1 MRGIN
6 CPNCGAPYNPA
17 RFVWDSCGSFVIM
30 SNANQYDVP
39 KQTIEEISRRT
50 QQAAED
56 PKSSYPG
63 TYVFGKLLGVGEVPI
78 RMGAANYY
86 TSALMSSGGKLLL
99 TGRNIY
105 FSSHMFNNGR
115 TDLCIPLADV
125 TEVKN
130 DRNQIISDQ
139 ISVFVGKTRYK
150 FVVYGGWDWVSAIQ
164 KAKSDPAAFKTPAA
178 AVDAAAQGD
187 YTDELVKLKKL
198 LDAGIITEEEFTIK
212 KRMLLGI

>member
-1 MRGIN
+1 M
-6 CPNCGAPYNPA
+6 
-17 RFVWDSCGSFVIM
+17 
-30 SNANQYDVP
+30 
-39 KQTIEEISRRT
+39 
-50 QQAAED
+50 
-56 PKSSYPG
+56 
-63 TYVFGKLLGVGEVPI
+63 
-78 RMGAANYY
+78 
-86 TSALMSSGGKLLL
+86 

-198 LDAGIITEEEFTIK
+198 LDAGIITEEEFKIG
-212 KRMLLGI
+212 RAHV